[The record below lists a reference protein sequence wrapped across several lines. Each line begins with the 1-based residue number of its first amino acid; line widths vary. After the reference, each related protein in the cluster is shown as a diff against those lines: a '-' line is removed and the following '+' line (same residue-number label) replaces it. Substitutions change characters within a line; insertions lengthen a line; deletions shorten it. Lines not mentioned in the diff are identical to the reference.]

1 MLLQPKNWAVFQHYK
16 DRCPPWIKLHRDLL
30 NDRVFMCLPLASKA
44 LAPLLWLLASESKDG
59 TFDGSLDELVFRLHI
74 TPKDYQDGVK
84 PLIDKG
90 FFVVASG
97 VLAECYQVAIPEREG
112 ETEKEKEKETE
123 AKKKATVVACPPD
136 VGLQEWEDWLSLRKA
151 KKAPVT
157 ETVLKSARKE
167 AEKAGISLNA
177 FLTIWCARGSQGLEA
192 SWLKSDEKQNQTE
205 TVYQRSMRLKM
216 QEAVPSIAKQAPYQD
231 ASDFFRTIDMES
243 QKAIEVNK

>member
-16 DRCPPWIKLHRDLL
+16 DRCPPWIKLHRDIL

-97 VLAECYQVAIPEREG
+97 VLAECYQDAIPETEG
-112 ETEKEKEKETE
+112 ETEKEVERETE
-123 AKKKATVVACPPD
+123 KRKKSNRGSRLPVDFVLPEEWIVFCQQERKDLNPTKVFDEFKDYWISVPAGKATRT
-136 VGLQEWEDWLSLRKA
+136 DWLATWRNWVRRQNAPRHSFAQQAADVARTTVPAKHTGPDPALLKIAADREKAAPMPEHIRQQINQVLRKA
-151 KKAPVT
+151 
-157 ETVLKSARKE
+157 
-167 AEKAGISLNA
+167 
-177 FLTIWCARGSQGLEA
+177 
-192 SWLKSDEKQNQTE
+192 
-205 TVYQRSMRLKM
+205 
-216 QEAVPSIAKQAPYQD
+216 
-231 ASDFFRTIDMES
+231 
-243 QKAIEVNK
+243 